1 MYKCATI
8 LLKRG
13 NTFEKGLKEN
23 GHNIPFLSNGNT
35 SASWSTHKKRAVNRG
50 HFCKQLELRFFIFFS
65 LRFLTNLDT
74 GSKKDHFYLFN
85 GPKIAQKIWILV
97 KKRALKFILHAY
109 ISKYFRQTKLSCRGV
124 LNISASPFFTVLTSL
139 CSIQKRKLC

>member
-1 MYKCATI
+1 MVI
-8 LLKRG
+8 
-13 NTFEKGLKEN
+13 
-23 GHNIPFLSNGNT
+23 ISPFLEMEIQAIHGAHTRSALSIVAIFASN
-35 SASWSTHKKRAVNRG
+35 SK
-50 HFCKQLELRFFIFFS
+50 LRSFIFFS

-109 ISKYFRQTKLSCRGV
+109 ISKYFRQTKLPCRGV

-139 CSIQKRKLC
+139 SSIQKRKLC